1 MTANKLKNSKLYHI
15 MIDIQC
21 IGNRAV
27 RKAQERHRK
36 LGIPN
41 VYSHNGVI
49 YYEKLNNN
57 HK

>member
-1 MTANKLKNSKLYHI
+1 MQVAKLKNPKIYQIAL
-15 MIDIQC
+15 DIKR

-41 VYSHNGVI
+41 AYSRNGVI
-49 YYEKLNNN
+49 YYEVLDK
-57 HK
+57 K